1 MAIHRNGRADSQL
14 IRAAAHFHV
23 MQPKENSVSKIHIRK
38 AQFEDLPIMQ
48 EIADSY
54 QNLRNEI

>member
-1 MAIHRNGRADSQL
+1 
-14 IRAAAHFHV
+14 
-23 MQPKENSVSKIHIRK
+23 MQPKDNSVSKIHIRK
-38 AQFEDLPIMQ
+38 AQFEDLPTIQ